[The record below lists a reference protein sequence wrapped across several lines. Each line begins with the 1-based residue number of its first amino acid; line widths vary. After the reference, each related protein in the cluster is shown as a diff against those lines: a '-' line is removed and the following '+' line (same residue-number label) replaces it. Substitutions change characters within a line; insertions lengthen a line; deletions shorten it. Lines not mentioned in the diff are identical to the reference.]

1 MKILMDGL
9 LMSQTIKKIHNRII
23 LMKIILR
30 SRLKKKKLI
39 EKDQDLLKK
48 EKEKTKILDIKYL
61 KSTNEKIP
69 VILEMNKIKKR
80 KEKIDII
87 EAQNIPEEKKDD
99 REIEHLLVTGQL
111 IVIVDLVKENQIVI
125 IDQIKSIG

>member
-9 LMSQTIKKIHNRII
+9 LMSQTIKKIPNRII

-30 SRLKKKKLI
+30 SRLKKKKRI

-99 REIEHLLVTGQL
+99 R
-111 IVIVDLVKENQIVI
+111 
-125 IDQIKSIG
+125 

>member
-1 MKILMDGL
+1 
-9 LMSQTIKKIHNRII
+9 
-23 LMKIILR
+23 MKIILR
-30 SRLKKKKLI
+30 SRLKKKKRI

-48 EKEKTKILDIKYL
+48 EKEKTNILDIKYL

-99 REIEHLLVTGQL
+99 R
-111 IVIVDLVKENQIVI
+111 
-125 IDQIKSIG
+125 